1 VVEGLI
7 WALAIYAIGGVLVLE
22 RHCLGQRAL
31 VQPLTLC
38 LIAGLLSD
46 HVETGIWIGVTL
58 QLLSVAPS
66 RSVDWALS
74 GAVAAVLL
82 VTAPKLGYKIESG
95 DVSASLLALVSVLSG
110 LASRS
115 VERWYA
121 KTDLGKIQGHPPWKE
136 LDPVRAMERTVYR
149 AIARWLVV
157 DGVEVIL
164 GVGFGLAA
172 IAATHMISPN
182 PHWLTAACAV
192 ALPTFGVAVV
202 ASALVEYRFIAWSG
216 ISMGFSILLLS
227 VVLR

>member
-1 VVEGLI
+1 MAQVLI
-7 WALAIYAIGGVLVLE
+7 WILAIYLIGGVLVLE

-38 LIAGLLSD
+38 LIAGLIGNR
-46 HVETGIWIGVTL
+46 VETGIWLGVTL
-58 QLLSVAPS
+58 QLLSVAPN
-66 RSVDWALS
+66 RSVDWALAS
-74 GAVAAVLL
+74 TVAAVLL
-82 VTAPKLGYKIESG
+82 ITVPFLGVEVVSG
-95 DVSASLLALVSVLSG
+95 DLSASILALVSVLAG
-110 LASRS
+110 LAARS

-121 KTDLGKIQGHPPWKE
+121 KTDFGKIQVHPPWKE
-136 LDPVRAMERTVYR
+136 SDPVRAMERTVHR
-149 AIARWLVV
+149 AIIRWILV
-157 DGVEVIL
+157 GGMEVIS

-172 IAATHMISPN
+172 VAASRFLGPN
-182 PHWLTAACAV
+182 PEWLTSACAV